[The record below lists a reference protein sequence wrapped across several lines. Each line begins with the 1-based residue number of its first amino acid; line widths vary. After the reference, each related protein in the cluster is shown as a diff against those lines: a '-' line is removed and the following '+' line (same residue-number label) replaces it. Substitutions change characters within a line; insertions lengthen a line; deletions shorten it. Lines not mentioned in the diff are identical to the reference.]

1 MKGQRL
7 TRVSLYVKFRLQ
19 YFGDIPSARDPQV
32 YVIRPSRTSWRKPLF
47 AGVVIKIEAAG
58 VFSKGT
64 RAMSLVANNPFAFD
78 KAFRLLRGV
87 SNIRS
92 RRSLP
97 IDLKD

>member
-1 MKGQRL
+1 
-7 TRVSLYVKFRLQ
+7 
-19 YFGDIPSARDPQV
+19 
-32 YVIRPSRTSWRKPLF
+32 
-47 AGVVIKIEAAG
+47 VIKIEAAG

-64 RAMSLVANNPFAFD
+64 RAMSLVTNNPFAFD

>member
-1 MKGQRL
+1 LVIQCAKDSAASVEGLQMMRKLG
-7 TRVSLYVKFRLQ
+7 TYVEVGIP
-19 YFGDIPSARDPQV
+19 FG
-32 YVIRPSRTSWRKPLF
+32 F
-47 AGVVIKIEAAG
+47 GNKISIDLPKLG
-58 VFSKGT
+58 FSKGT
-64 RAMSLVANNPFAFD
+64 RAMSLVTNNPFAFD